1 MNREKMNHGF
11 MKIVIIAVV
20 AIATLAYF
28 NIDLRVIFENPI
40 IQKISHIFVVAWV
53 SYLKPL
59 LAYFYTSIFG
69 LFN

>member
-1 MNREKMNHGF
+1 MNREKMNRGF

-40 IQKISHIFVVAWV
+40 IQKIGHIFAVAWTN
-53 SYLKPL
+53 YLLPL
-59 LAYFYTSIFG
+59 FTYLWTSIAG